1 MKLFCVR
8 RPEER
13 VRERERDRGEKELSW
28 GKKKKKKTHGAGA
41 SLCCIINH
49 MSIITVEYVGCIFRP
64 LQNQPP
70 PVTPDRLV

>member
-28 GKKKKKKTHGAGA
+28 GKKKKKNPWYRG
-41 SLCCIINH
+41 
-49 MSIITVEYVGCIFRP
+49 V
-64 LQNQPP
+64 
-70 PVTPDRLV
+70 PVLHY